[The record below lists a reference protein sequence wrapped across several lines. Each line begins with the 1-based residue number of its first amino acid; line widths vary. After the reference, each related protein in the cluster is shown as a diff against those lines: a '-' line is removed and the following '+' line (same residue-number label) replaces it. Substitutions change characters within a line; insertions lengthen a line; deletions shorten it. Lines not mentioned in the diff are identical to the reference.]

1 MAGCQKERPSYYEL
15 GAEDLEGKNYQSAI
29 ENFELAIAEEK
40 YEVEALRGEG
50 IAYLKI
56 GKV

>member
-1 MAGCQKERPSYYEL
+1 MAGCQKETPSYYEL

-40 YEVEALRGEG
+40 YIHIFERGRR
-50 IAYLKI
+50 
-56 GKV
+56 KVS

>member
-1 MAGCQKERPSYYEL
+1 M
-15 GAEDLEGKNYQSAI
+15 

-50 IAYLKI
+50 IAYLKM
-56 GKV
+56 GKYEEAQQALEKPGTWPLIRRRP